1 MLRINL
7 LKPLPAVKRD
17 VKSRNETKT
26 PEVVNESKKFGQMYF
41 DGPRAYG
48 YGGYKYDGRWIPIA
62 NAIIDHYGL
71 KAGMRV
77 LDIGCAKGFLVKDL
91 LSACSGLEVFGL
103 DISEYA
109 IRHCE
114 PEVIGRLH
122 LGNAKS
128 LPFPNH
134 SFDLVLSINTL
145 HNLKKEDLITGLK
158 EINRVTKGPSF
169 IQVDAYETE
178 EQKALFEEWVL
189 TAQYHDYPEG
199 WLKIFDEV
207 GYKGDYDWTI
217 L

>member
-1 MLRINL
+1 MARINL
-7 LKPLPAVKRD
+7 LKPLPTVKRD
-17 VKSRNETKT
+17 VKSRKDSKT
-26 PEVVNESKKFGQMYF
+26 PEIVNESKKFGQMYF

-48 YGGYKYDGRWIPIA
+48 YGGYKYDGRWVPVA
-62 NAIIDHYGL
+62 KAIINHYGL
-71 KAGMRV
+71 KAGMRI

-91 LSACSGLEVFGL
+91 LSACPGLEVFGL

-109 IRHCE
+109 ISHCE
-114 PEVIGRLH
+114 PEVVGRLH
-122 LGNAKS
+122 IGNAKS

-158 EINRVTKGPSF
+158 EIGRVTKGPSF

-178 EQKALFEEWVL
+178 EQKEMFEEWVL
-189 TAQYHDYPEG
+189 TAQYHDYPEA
-199 WLKIFDEV
+199 WLKIFKEV